1 MKIKR
6 KRLEELYA
14 LYDERGKYLTEHMEN
29 AFKDEPK
36 AIKAFEKS
44 KEIDQKIEAKA
55 DEIAKEEDELTS
67 LFVTRLANVI
77 YPKSL
82 ARCMKCLEVC
92 GVEVV
97 G

>member
-29 AFKDEPK
+29 ALKDEPK

-44 KEIDQKIEAKA
+44 KEIDQKIEEKA
-55 DEIAKEEDELTS
+55 DEITKEEDVCTS
-67 LFVTRLANVI
+67 LFVIKLASVI
-77 YPKSL
+77 YPRSIS
-82 ARCMKCLEVC
+82 RCIKCLEVC
-92 GVEVV
+92 GVEVI

>member
-6 KRLEELYA
+6 ERLEELYA
-14 LYDERGKYLTEHMEN
+14 LYDERGKYLTEHIEN
-29 AFKDEPK
+29 TFKDEPR

-44 KEIDQKIEAKA
+44 KEIDNQIEAKA
-55 DEIAKEEDELTS
+55 EEIEKEEDICTS
-67 LFVTRLANVI
+67 LFVTQLTKVV
-77 YPKSL
+77 YPRSIS
-82 ARCMKCLEVC
+82 RCMKCLEVC